1 MIEYA
6 RNVCGIKDANSSEFN
21 KGKKS
26 KNEIVVFMPEGD
38 KTKMGGTMRLGARET
53 IIEEGTLAYKLYGE
67 KVISERHRHRY
78 EVNTKFVKILEKN
91 GMKFSGKNLDSAKTG
106 ERMEIVEIETHEY
119 FIATQY
125 HPEFQ
130 SKPCHPS
137 PVFLGLLQAS
147 SKSQLPQLKDTK
159 GVKKRQMK
167 QKSKK

>member
-1 MIEYA
+1 
-6 RNVCGIKDANSSEFN
+6 
-21 KGKKS
+21 
-26 KNEIVVFMPEGD
+26 MPEGD
-38 KTKMGGTMRLGARET
+38 KTKMGGTMRLGARKT
-53 IIEEGTLAYKLYGE
+53 IIEEDTLAHNLYGE

-106 ERMEIVEIETHEY
+106 ERMEIVEIFDHEY

-130 SKPCHPS
+130 STPGNPS

-147 SKSQLPQLKDTK
+147 SKIS
-159 GVKKRQMK
+159 
-167 QKSKK
+167 

>member
-21 KGKKS
+21 KAKKC
-26 KNEIVVFMPEGD
+26 KNELIIFMPEGD

-53 IIEEGTLAYKLYGE
+53 ILEEGTLAHKLYGE

-106 ERMEIVEIETHEY
+106 ERMEIVEI
-119 FIATQY
+119 
-125 HPEFQ
+125 
-130 SKPCHPS
+130 
-137 PVFLGLLQAS
+137 
-147 SKSQLPQLKDTK
+147 
-159 GVKKRQMK
+159 
-167 QKSKK
+167 